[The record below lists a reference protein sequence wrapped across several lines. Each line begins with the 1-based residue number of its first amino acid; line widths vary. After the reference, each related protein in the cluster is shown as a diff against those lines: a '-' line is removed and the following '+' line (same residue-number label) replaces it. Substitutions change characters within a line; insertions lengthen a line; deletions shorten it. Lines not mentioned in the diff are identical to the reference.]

1 MTRRRRNL
9 PPLAMLWQLA
19 WKGNLLSCAVYRA
32 GDGLEMRIEAGKRT
46 LFAEP
51 FDLGP
56 RMVQRTQALRRS
68 LMRRGWQ
75 ELEGT

>member
-1 MTRRRRNL
+1 
-9 PPLAMLWQLA
+9 MLWQLT
-19 WKGNLLSCAVYRA
+19 WNGDLLSCAVYKSPK
-32 GDGLEMRIEAGKRT
+32 GLEMRLEAGSRT

-51 FDLGP
+51 FELGP

-68 LMRRGWQ
+68 LMRRGWK